1 MEETLLHALFGSK
14 FRNDFDGI
22 TLILRK
28 LVFDVEGADGINLIT
43 EEIDTERIFATVGID
58 VEDASTNGKLTR
70 FIDVISLLKS
80 EITQLMHDI
89 HLCCLLSDSKF
100 ENSLIQNLL
109 GNHEFCQGIWI
120 RNDIDLLASRQSCQH
135 FRSQDFV
142 SRIPLTILDG
152 ASVAGRKEEDALL
165 SQHLRKIMIEITRFI
180 CIIEHEKHGALH
192 LSLQRTEEHR
202 GRRAHQSLKKD
213 RMNRLLLQ

>member
-28 LVFDVEGADGINLIT
+28 LVFDVEGTDGINLIT
-43 EEIDTERIFATVGID
+43 EEIDTERIFATVGIN

-80 EITQLMHDI
+80 EITQLTHDI
-89 HLCCLLSDSKF
+89 YLCYLLSNSKF

-109 GNHEFCQGIWI
+109 GNHELSQGIRI

-152 ASVAGRKEEDALL
+152 SSVAGRKEEDALL
-165 SQHLRKIMIEITRFI
+165 P
-180 CIIEHEKHGALH
+180 
-192 LSLQRTEEHR
+192 
-202 GRRAHQSLKKD
+202 
-213 RMNRLLLQ
+213 